1 MKRALVLLA
10 LLFPLTLVAQQQSDR
25 ALLDSLFKVKQL
37 RQTAISPDGKLVAW
51 SIREGGGWVAPLSGG
66 EPHRLGTG
74 QVFHFAWSPDSKRI
88 AYLASTGKMQR
99 QVFVAI
105 PGEDPTKLT
114 EVKGFLDEPAW
125 SPDGKS
131 IAFLF
136 IENAKREAGP
146 LVAMSRDEGVVEEH
160 ILEQR
165 IALVDVASGKL
176 RIVTPADM
184 YVYHFDWS
192 PDSKRIAAEAA
203 PGSGDNNYWIAQ
215 LHVVDVAAAT
225 MKSIYKPKLQIADPR
240 WSSDGKQIAFIE
252 GLMSDEGSTGGDLMV
267 VDADGSNAV
276 NVTPNMSA
284 SATSIVR
291 VNPFFID
298 FVANEKGESTIFRRT
313 DNHGSGWLGPD
324 TLDRLWHGSESV
336 SSVSLTPDGKS
347 AAVIRSSFNQP
358 PEVFAGPIGTWKQIT
373 HVNDA
378 VHSEVGQVKSLT
390 WKSDEFDVQ
399 GWLLFPR
406 DYDPAKKYPMVV
418 WAHGGPAGVATNRWP
433 SETAVLLSR
442 HGFFSFFP
450 NPRGSYGQGER
461 FTQGNVKDFG
471 YGDLRDIMRGIDTV
485 LRDYPV
491 DGNRLGIWGWSY
503 GGYMTMW
510 AVTQTNLFHA
520 AVAGAGLSNWQS
532 YYGQNDIDQWMIPYF
547 GASVYDDPAVY
558 AKSSPI
564 TFVKNVKTP
573 TLIVVGERDGEV
585 PAPQSYEF
593 WHALKTLGV
602 ETQLVVYPDE
612 GHRFVQL
619 EHRRD
624 VAMRMVGWFVEH
636 LK

>member
-1 MKRALVLLA
+1 MKRALILLS
-10 LLFPLTLVAQQQSDR
+10 LLLPLTLVAQQSSDR
-25 ALLDSLFKVKQL
+25 ALLDSLLSIQQF

-51 SIREGGGWVAPLSGG
+51 SIREGGGWVASLSGG
-66 EPHRLGTG
+66 EPHRLGSG
-74 QVFHFAWSPDSKRI
+74 QVFHFDWSPDSKRI
-88 AYLASTGKMQR
+88 AYLARTGRMQR
-99 QVFVAI
+99 QLYVAV
-105 PGEDPTKLT
+105 PGQDPKKLT
-114 EVKGFLDEPAW
+114 ELKGFLEEPAW

-136 IENAKREAGP
+136 IENATRESGP

-160 ILEQR
+160 IAEQR
-165 IALVDVASGKL
+165 IAVVDVAGGKV

-184 YVYHFDWS
+184 YVYHFHWS

-215 LHVVDVAAAT
+215 LHVVDVAAAA
-225 MKSIYKPKLQIADPR
+225 MKPIYKPKQQIADPR
-240 WSSDGKQIAFIE
+240 WSSDGKSIAFIE
-252 GLMSDEGSTGGDLMV
+252 GLMSDEGSTGGDVMV
-267 VDADGSNAV
+267 VSADGGDAV
-276 NVTPNMSA
+276 NATPNMAA
-284 SATSIVR
+284 SATSILT
-291 VNPFFID
+291 VNPDAITFL
-298 FVANEKGESTIFRRT
+298 ANAKGESAILGYTRK
-313 DNHGSGWLGPD
+313 GGAWLGD
-324 TLDRLWHGSESV
+324 AERIWHSPESV
-336 SSVSLTPDGKS
+336 TSVSLSRDGKS
-347 AAVIRSSFNQP
+347 AAVIHSSFNQT
-358 PEVFAGPIGTWKQIT
+358 PEVFAGPLGAWKQIT
-373 HVNDA
+373 HVNGA
-378 VHSEVGQVKSLT
+378 IHTEASQVKSLE
-390 WKSDEFDVQ
+390 WKSDEFEVQ

-406 DYDPAKKYPMVV
+406 DYNAAKKYPMVV
-418 WAHGGPAGVATNRWP
+418 WAHGGPASVVTNRWP
-433 SETAVLLSR
+433 GEMALLLSR

-485 LRDYPV
+485 LHDYPV
-491 DGNRLGIWGWSY
+491 DPDRLGIWGWSY

-510 AVTQTNLFHA
+510 TVTQTNRFRA

-564 TFVKNVKTP
+564 TFIKNVKTP

-612 GHRFVQL
+612 GHRFVQP

-624 VAMRMVGWFVEH
+624 VALRMVGWFVEH